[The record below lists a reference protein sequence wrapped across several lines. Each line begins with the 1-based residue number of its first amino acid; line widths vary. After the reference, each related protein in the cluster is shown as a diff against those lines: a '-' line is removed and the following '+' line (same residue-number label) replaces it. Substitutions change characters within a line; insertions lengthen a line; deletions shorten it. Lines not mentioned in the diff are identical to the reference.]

1 MGENRMTTPT
11 LGYYTDAD
19 TLRQALRNGPL
30 SRPDIVKATDLTR
43 EQVAKSLYALKK
55 KGDVI
60 EEGDLV
66 MLATTAE
73 TEPAPTQDMP
83 IPATET
89 ALESTQDTEVVHT
102 YQNGAENVTEGKITA
117 SPENP
122 ATDPI
127 AAITA
132 VIHELAMLRRENAE
146 ILDMNDRL
154 AAACDALRRGNAEL
168 KQRLERIR
176 TALETDV

>member
-1 MGENRMTTPT
+1 MTIPT

-19 TLRQALRNGPL
+19 TIRQALRNGPL
-30 SRPDIVKATDLTR
+30 SRADIVKTTDLTR

-55 KGDVI
+55 QGDVI
-60 EEGDLV
+60 EKGDLI
-66 MLATTAE
+66 MLVATGDP
-73 TEPAPTQDMP
+73 TEEMP

-146 ILDMNDRL
+146 IRAMNDRL
-154 AAACDALRRGNAEL
+154 AAGCDEL
-168 KQRLERIR
+168 WRENMEFEKRLERIR